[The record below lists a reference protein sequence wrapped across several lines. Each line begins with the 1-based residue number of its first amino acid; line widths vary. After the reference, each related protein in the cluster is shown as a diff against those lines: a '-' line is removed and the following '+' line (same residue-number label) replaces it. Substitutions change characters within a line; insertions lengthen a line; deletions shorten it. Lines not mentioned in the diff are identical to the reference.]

1 MLNDKERKKFETI
14 AKVHNGEVT
23 RKEASIELNL
33 TLKQID
39 RLKKIYATKGEI
51 GFIHGNRGKTN
62 AKKKDDSLIKELEEL
77 YLSDFYDFNFE
88 QFYERIFGMHVKN
101 YGLVVLY
108 LICIL
113 QLIRQLRKFYLD
125 GLNLKK

>member
-39 RLKKIYATKGEI
+39 RLKKFMQQREKLDLFMVI
-51 GFIHGNRGKTN
+51 G
-62 AKKKDDSLIKELEEL
+62 
-77 YLSDFYDFNFE
+77 
-88 QFYERIFGMHVKN
+88 VK
-101 YGLVVLY
+101 
-108 LICIL
+108 
-113 QLIRQLRKFYLD
+113 QMLRKRMIV
-125 GLNLKK
+125 

>member
-62 AKKKDDSLIKELEEL
+62 AKKRMI
-77 YLSDFYDFNFE
+77 
-88 QFYERIFGMHVKN
+88 V
-101 YGLVVLY
+101 
-108 LICIL
+108 
-113 QLIRQLRKFYLD
+113 
-125 GLNLKK
+125 